1 MNMKNLY
8 PLLLAFMLVASLSAF
23 SQKRFSEGT
32 LYYDIIINTGTDK
45 TQSADFLD
53 GATNAIYVKG
63 NKSRTDMVSPL
74 GTQSTIIDG
83 SKNLV
88 VLLKEYGEQKFMI
101 NMTPEN
107 WKDANK
113 RFENVQFTPSDTATK
128 TIIGYKCKKAVGI
141 LQDGSSFTVWYTTDL
156 VIENNDFQYATRSLP
171 GIALEYET
179 AIDNLKVTYSVSKIS
194 FGPVPAAKFDIPKSG
209 YRTMTYEQ
217 SKKGN

>member
-1 MNMKNLY
+1 MKNI
-8 PLLLAFMLVASLSAF
+8 LLVLAFVLTAGLSAF

-32 LYYDIIINTGTDK
+32 LFYDIIINTGTDK
-45 TQSADFLD
+45 TQTADFLD

-83 SKNLV
+83 AKNQI

-113 RFENVQFTPSDTATK
+113 RFENIQFTPDDTAK
-128 TIIGYKCKKAVGI
+128 RVILGYQCKKAVGK

-156 VIENNDFQYATRSLP
+156 MTENKDFQYATRDLP

-179 AIDNLKVTYSVSKIS
+179 SIDNLKVTYTVSRIS
-194 FGPVPAAKFDIPKSG
+194 FGPVPAAKFDIPKAG

-217 SKKGN
+217 SKKGS